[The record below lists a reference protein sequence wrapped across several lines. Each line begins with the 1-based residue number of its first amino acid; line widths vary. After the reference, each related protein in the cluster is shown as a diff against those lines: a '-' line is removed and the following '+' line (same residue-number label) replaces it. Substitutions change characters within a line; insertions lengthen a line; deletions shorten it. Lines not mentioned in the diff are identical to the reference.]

1 MKNKI
6 FLPVLCLT
14 AALLLYPDV
23 KEEVRIGA
31 QVESR
36 CKLALS
42 TNLVSFTRVSPDIE
56 SLIPQNEFP
65 LEVTIKTTLRQ
76 GERIY
81 LRIQAEG
88 DLIESKT
95 GQKIDAN
102 NISWKVSG
110 MGFRAASLSSTSSK
124 AFGVWERSGIWKGT
138 ITFYLKN
145 RLDYAPGT
153 YHLVVTVSASSF

>member
-6 FLPVLCLT
+6 FIVFLGLT
-14 AALLLYPDV
+14 TVMLLYSDV

-42 TNLVSFTRVSPDIE
+42 TNFVSFTRVSPDVE
-56 SLIPQNEFP
+56 RLIPQNESP
-65 LEVTIKTTLRQ
+65 LEVIVKTTPRQ

-81 LRIQAEG
+81 LRIRAEG
-88 DLIESKT
+88 DLIDHKT

-102 NISWKVSG
+102 NISWKVTG
-110 MGFRAASLSSTSSK
+110 MGYRDASMSSTKSK
-124 AFGVWERSGIWKGT
+124 TLGIWGRAGIWRGT
-138 ITFYLKN
+138 IKFYLRN

-153 YHLVVTVSASSF
+153 YHLIVTMSVSSF